1 MKIEVKAAENYA
13 ETIKKALKEA
23 GISKVIGFSG
33 GADDKLKGIPDDDPL
48 QKQFTSFRDA
58 YHERIIS
65 SALGLF
71 RGYNVAILTGGTEGG
86 VPELSTT
93 IAKKFSFFTIGV
105 HPRKGK
111 KYALPD
117 NLVDISITVDP
128 MVGDAVWGDEG
139 SVWTALVDAMIV
151 IGGGGGTLTEC
162 AHIQKIN
169 ESRIKAGDTPKYVI
183 PIYGTGG
190 VAEQLPHLWAKPDIR
205 NASMPMDRVHTGNDA
220 AKRIIEILSLDD
232 YYNPNF

>member
-1 MKIEVKAAENYA
+1 MKIEIKASENYA
-13 ETIKKALKEA
+13 EKIRQTYREK

-48 QKQFTSFRDA
+48 QEQFKNFRDA

-71 RGYNVAILTGGTEGG
+71 RGYKVAILTGGTEGG
-86 VPELSTT
+86 VPELATK
-93 IAKKFSFFTIGV
+93 IAKKHSFYTIGV

-111 KYALPD
+111 KYALSD
-117 NLVDISITVDP
+117 DLVDMAITVDP

-139 SVWTALVDAMIV
+139 SVWTSLVDAMIV
-151 IGGGGGTLTEC
+151 IGGGAGTLTEC
-162 AHIQKIN
+162 SHIQKIN
-169 ESRIKAGDTPKYVI
+169 ESRIKGGETPKYIV

-205 NASMPMDRVHTGNDA
+205 NASMPMERVHTGNDA

-232 YYNPNF
+232 YYDPNF